1 MLEGDRKDGWGLKK
15 IFYLSI
21 AGVAFALGTIGVF
34 VPFIP
39 TTGFYVLTSFC
50 LLRSSEKRYNQFVQ
64 SKYYQSYVVDL
75 FIRKNISTRGLIR
88 MFLLMGVV
96 FALPIVI
103 VSSIFLKGFL
113 FAIYLAHVVG
123 LTWYLKF
130 HPRKK
135 RVSKQV
141 ISEER

>member
-1 MLEGDRKDGWGLKK
+1 MKK
-15 IFYLSI
+15 IFFLSVAGI
-21 AGVAFALGTIGVF
+21 AFVLGTIGVF
-34 VPFIP
+34 VPFLP

-64 SKYYQSYVVDL
+64 SKYYQSYVVDI
-75 FIRKNISTRGLIR
+75 FIRKNISTRGLVR

-103 VSSIFLKGFL
+103 VSALWLKGFL
-113 FAIYLAHVVG
+113 LAIYLAHVIG

-130 HPRKK
+130 HPKKK
-135 RVSKQV
+135 RLTKGVF
-141 ISEER
+141 SEER

>member
-1 MLEGDRKDGWGLKK
+1 MKK
-15 IFYLSI
+15 IFFLSVAGI
-21 AGVAFALGTIGVF
+21 AFVLGTIGVF
-34 VPFIP
+34 VPFLP

-64 SKYYQSYVVDL
+64 SKYYQSYVVDI
-75 FIRKNISTRGLIR
+75 FIRKNISTRGLVR

-103 VSSIFLKGFL
+103 VSALWLKGFL
-113 FAIYLAHVVG
+113 LAIYLAHVIG

-130 HPRKK
+130 HPKKK
-135 RVSKQV
+135 RLTKDVF
-141 ISEER
+141 SEER